1 MFAILAQ
8 VMRYGNQSG
17 AATRPSSGTGVR
29 SMMGWAG
36 NNPTAVFLNDL
47 LGLITWILIIAV
59 LFALLRVLWKK
70 GDKVK

>member
-1 MFAILAQ
+1 MFAVLAQ
-8 VMRYGNQSG
+8 MVRYGTQSG
-17 AATRPSSGTGVR
+17 VVAGPNSGAGVR

-36 NNPTAVFLNDL
+36 NNPSAVLLNDL

-70 GDKVK
+70 GNKIK